1 MSPLKSDFNE
11 LGSVIFF
18 ISFVYNNENLPILI
32 KNINIKKSS
41 TLCALN
47 FNCDMIKKKK
57 GIKTMI
63 EMNAFFCYLS
73 ESYLSFKRVNKP

>member
-11 LGSVIFF
+11 LGSVIFLF
-18 ISFVYNNENLPILI
+18 YLYIIMKIYLYTY
-32 KNINIKKSS
+32 KKYKYKKVVN
-41 TLCALN
+41 CALN

-63 EMNAFFCYLS
+63 EMNAFL
-73 ESYLSFKRVNKP
+73 LSF